1 MKKSSKFFYWLPRI
15 LCILAILFVSM
26 FALDAFSSE
35 ESFIVQLG
43 DFIMHLIPSFVL
55 LFLLIVTWKKELLGG
70 IIFMILGLGMSPFIF
85 KMNYNMNGS
94 FWMSLGIIMMI
105 TIPFFIV
112 GVLFLVSYYKN
123 KKTSIKE

>member
-1 MKKSSKFFYWLPRI
+1 MKYSLNFFYWIPRV

-55 LFLLIVTWKKELLGG
+55 LYLLIFTWKKELIGG
-70 IIFMILGLGMSPFIF
+70 IIFMIIGLGLSPFIF
-85 KMNYNMNGS
+85 SKNYEMNNS
-94 FWMSLGIIMMI
+94 LWMSIGVILTI

-112 GVLFLVSYYKN
+112 GVLFIISYFKN
-123 KKTSIKE
+123 KN

>member
-1 MKKSSKFFYWLPRI
+1 MKYSLNFFYWIPRV

-55 LFLLIVTWKKELLGG
+55 LYLLIFTWKKELIGG
-70 IIFMILGLGMSPFIF
+70 IIFMIIGLGLSPFIF
-85 KMNYNMNGS
+85 SKNYEINNS
-94 FWMSLGIIMMI
+94 LWMSLGIILTI

-112 GVLFLVSYYKN
+112 GVLFIISYFKN
-123 KKTSIKE
+123 KN